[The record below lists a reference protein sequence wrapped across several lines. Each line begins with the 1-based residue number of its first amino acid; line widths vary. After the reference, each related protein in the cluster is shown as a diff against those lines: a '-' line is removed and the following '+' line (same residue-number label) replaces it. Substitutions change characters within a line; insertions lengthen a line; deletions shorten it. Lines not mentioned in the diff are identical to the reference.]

1 MGQVYNPHLK
11 RVLKTYQLSAPKSL
25 QGPSTVLQEV
35 GKIEAAA
42 TPPPAPVQAVPILTA
57 PDRSPSERCET
68 LLEGE
73 SITCFLVGGEKR
85 LCLPQ
90 ILNSILRDF
99 TLHQIN
105 QVCDDLQIFCSR
117 CNPEQLEELKE
128 TGILPKTAPS
138 CGLITKTDAERL
150 CSTLLHR
157 PLMTHRLPKVTLSF
171 KVYHECFGKC
181 KGLCMPEIYA
191 DSDARCIEC
200 LECRGLMS
208 PRHFVCHSHRPPENR
223 TCHWGFDS
231 ANWRAY
237 LLLCQDQPEI
247 EVREK
252 LLDLFKQQHLEN
264 NMLKQVIESMGGRT
278 DWDRIEEEEV
288 VAAKKRKLSDD
299 YVAGPPPP
307 YIPPQYD
314 FQYYSWID
322 PYVRSAFRPWH
333 TFAHIDEN
341 KSTFR
346 DSIPAYLN
354 HEPPVLLHPE
364 RVVPMSES
372 ERFERSYQPNVA
384 LAPRST
390 IESRRTEIQPEIV
403 RTVEEKPTTP
413 VREQKPLFH
422 PEIELSTDTD
432 DSASEH
438 HESGGSAVDQVAA
451 VFAALSDAKETT
463 RQLVVGL
470 VERLAGRLDSIEAE
484 NKRLLKDNVSL
495 LQQINKA
502 KESRSKEGLPSKKE
516 PEDKN
521 EIETDLKPSCSDD
534 TKPVLSKSPAPAE
547 SPPPSSPQEPEA
559 PSPSKPEIIT
569 TEVEDKHEQSSSTQ
583 PTECEAI
590 KPVEPS
596 DNKELSVGSR
606 EPLKEQTNRTIVRS
620 SPVSVITS
628 PTSIKVEPPCE

>member
-35 GKIEAAA
+35 GKVEPAA
-42 TPPPAPVQAVPILTA
+42 TPPPVPVQAVPILVA
-57 PDRSPSERCET
+57 PDRSPSQRCET

-117 CNPEQLEELKE
+117 CNPEQLDELKE

-181 KGLCMPEIYA
+181 KGLCMPEFYA

-208 PRHFVCHSHRPPENR
+208 PRHFVCHSHRPPETR

-237 LLLCQDQPEI
+237 LLLCQDQPEV

-264 NMLKQVIESMGGRT
+264 NMLKQAIESMGGRT

-288 VAAKKRKLSDD
+288 VAAKKLKLADD
-299 YVAGPPPP
+299 YVPGPPPP
-307 YIPPQYD
+307 FMPPHYDIQY
-314 FQYYSWID
+314 FSWSD
-322 PYVRSAFRPWH
+322 PYFRSAFRPWH
-333 TFAHIDEN
+333 TFAHVDDN

-354 HEPPVLLHPE
+354 HEPPILLHPE

-390 IESRRTEIQPEIV
+390 TENRRTEIQPETL
-403 RTVEEKPTTP
+403 RTFETKPTP
-413 VREQKPLFH
+413 VREHKPPLFH

-432 DSASEH
+432 DSASEQ
-438 HESGGSAVDQVAA
+438 HESGGSAVEQVAA

-470 VERLAGRLDSIEAE
+470 VERLAGRLDTIEAE

-502 KESRSKEGLPSKKE
+502 KESRSKEALASKTE

-521 EIETDLKPSCSDD
+521 ERETDSKPSCSD
-534 TKPVLSKSPAPAE
+534 TKPVLIKSPAPAE
-547 SPPPSSPQEPEA
+547 SPPPTSPQEPT
-559 PSPSKPEIIT
+559 SPSKPEVNAT
-569 TEVEDKHEQSSSTQ
+569 KVEDKVEQSPSQ
-583 PTECEAI
+583 PTDFQVIE
-590 KPVEPS
+590 PVEPC
-596 DNKELSVGSR
+596 DNKELPVGTR
-606 EPLKEQTNRTIVRS
+606 EPSIEKTEKTYRTIVRS